1 MAAVYLNQQT
11 VHKPGLYSGPVIQVL
26 IFIKLQ
32 SLMAIV
38 KQFWQTEEAGLSKV
52 QMAELA
58 GTGLLSVTQIILSG
72 TAQFIILL
80 IHLLFF

>member
-1 MAAVYLNQQT
+1 
-11 VHKPGLYSGPVIQVL
+11 
-26 IFIKLQ
+26 
-32 SLMAIV
+32 MAIV